1 MECVSGLV
9 SQLCGLGLD
18 AAKKVW
24 DCNANIERLEN
35 MAPNIQAKV
44 NAFSEHKQQNP
55 GFMFSEAA
63 EECLERV
70 RTWNSKAQGLL
81 GSRNNRIWNPVRR
94 YKRSGKIMECISPYQ
109 DLLSQIESHGHE
121 LNVDIAMLEKG
132 GASIQAL
139 LNKFHTHKHRNP
151 EFRYSDG
158 AEECLDHVTKWND
171 KAQALLGSQEKRY
184 GEISKLIHS
193 YEGDLVPKMERYERE
208 ELRVIQPSTSFAVRS
223 SPQDRGPAK
232 KYVRR
237 GVPDAMFGGHEQL
250 LDEVVNAL
258 LDPEARSKW
267 VGLLGM
273 GGCGKT
279 TLASCAHNDER
290 VREHFHD
297 NIVWIT
303 VKKDASE
310 DDLKAQLLNAL
321 EWGEMKERARGTL
334 DDMKHLAR
342 DVAGGNRVLLVLD
355 DVWDRSW
362 AKELDFIAG
371 PSSGRI
377 LVTTRKEGIL
387 HPDAK
392 AFPVHEL
399 SMDESKKMFWKF
411 AFGVHDPQPGVVEVA
426 EKIARKCEG
435 LPLALEVIGSAM
447 AVHRSE
453 GPQVWEERYKRLHL
467 SNDPDVE
474 KQMFKRLKF
483 SYDELGNAEDEK
495 LQECFLY
502 VAAFPEDRSIGLTE
516 LRKCWME
523 VGSEL
528 SPTAIVNELERR
540 CLVKI
545 RKHPITDFI
554 IVHDMLRKLC
564 IRILKGKYSPQQE
577 HEKGCLFG
585 YDWTSGIQNATFAK
599 VSFIS
604 KNVGS
609 FLSDNHVRDVILL
622 DKCKELS
629 NVDDSLINHIQGV
642 KVLSLWRC
650 SKIHSIP
657 ESISKLK
664 NLQLLDIRETNVR
677 QLPDALFSLTSL
689 KFLKCTRWR
698 PTKCNIALLPQLSNL
713 EELELRLDSKEESS
727 VVDLTGISRKL
738 RHLRMTHGT
747 MKVPESMGTLEH
759 IETLVLH
766 ANNIDFATFVGL
778 WQLVNLTKCQIHVE
792 TLSRAAWKRM
802 FMKSIKL
809 QHFSIVG
816 VEDSENSDD
825 SFEWLQLRYLDIR
838 DIINLSW
845 LFHRLETLFINCN
858 RIHFFNLDGSFPRLG
873 DLSLTN
879 LQIAQ
884 SEFKDDLA
892 ASLPNLK
899 ELGFELAPDIEW
911 EHLPLFVTQLPNRL
925 ESLRITGCIKRLL
938 LPTERS
944 SLKVERL
951 SVSSRKMQNDFF
963 EPSDQMTDIEIVHF
977 DETIIP
983 SSIASLPSDQM
994 TDIKIVHFDET
1005 IIPSSIASLPSD
1017 QMTDIEIVHLSCD
1030 ETIIPSSIA
1039 SLPGLKFL
1047 DISGPSVIQNDALW
1061 SHNKS
1066 QAGIAILPERHEN
1079 STLA

>member
-1 MECVSGLV
+1 MEVSGLV
-9 SQLCGLGLD
+9 SPLCVLGLD

-35 MAPNIQAKV
+35 AMAPHIQAKIK
-44 NAFSEHKQQNP
+44 AFSEHKERNGP

-70 RTWNSKAQGLL
+70 RTWNGRAQELL
-81 GSRNNRIWNPVRR
+81 GSRNNRIWSPVRR
-94 YKRSGKIMECISPYQ
+94 YKRSGKIMECISSYQ

-121 LNVDIAMLEKG
+121 LNVDIAKLAKR
-132 GASIQAL
+132 ATSIQAM

-158 AEECLDHVTKWND
+158 AEECLDLVTKWND

-184 GEISKLIHS
+184 GEISELIHS
-193 YEGDLVPKMERYERE
+193 YEGDLLPITERYERE

-223 SPQDRGPAK
+223 FPQDRGPAK

-237 GVPDAMFGGHEQL
+237 VVPDAMFGDHEL

-279 TLASCAHNDER
+279 TLASCAHNDPR
-290 VREHFHD
+290 VRQHFHD

-321 EWGEMKERARGTL
+321 EWGELKERAKRSL
-334 DDMKHLAR
+334 DDMQHLAR
-342 DVAGGNRVLLVLD
+342 DVAGGSRVLLVLD
-355 DVWDRSW
+355 DVWDWSW
-362 AKELDFIAG
+362 AKELDFIAR

-387 HPDAK
+387 RSLDAK
-392 AFPVHEL
+392 AFPVHQL

-411 AFGVHDPQPGVVEVA
+411 AFGVHDPQPSDPDVVGLA
-426 EKIARKCEG
+426 KKIARKCEG

-453 GPQVWEERYKRLHL
+453 GPHVWEERYKRLHL

-483 SYDELGNAEDEK
+483 SYDELGNYEGEK

-502 VAAFPEDRSIGLTE
+502 VAAFPEDRWIGFTE
-516 LRKCWME
+516 LRNCWME

-545 RKHPITDFI
+545 SKSWRDEEAPGYIT
-554 IVHDMLRKLC
+554 VHDMLRKLC

-585 YDWTSGIQNATFAK
+585 YEWTSGIQDATFAK
-599 VSFIS
+599 VSLIS

-609 FLSDNHVRDVILL
+609 FLSDNHVRDALL
-622 DKCKELS
+622 IAHSIGLS
-629 NVDDSLINHIQGV
+629 NVDDSLIDHIQGV
-642 KVLSLWRC
+642 KVLSLLEC
-650 SKIHSIP
+650 YMIHFIP

-664 NLQLLDIRETNVR
+664 NLQVLDIRRTKVS

-689 KFLKCTRWR
+689 KYLKCTEYLE
-698 PTKCNIALLPQLSNL
+698 CNIALLPQLSNL
-713 EELELRLDSKEESS
+713 EELVLKVDSKEDSS
-727 VVDLTGISRKL
+727 VVDFTGISRKL
-738 RHLRMTHGT
+738 RILKLRIRQGT
-747 MKVPESMGTLEH
+747 MKVPESMGKLEH

-766 ANNIDFATFVGL
+766 AKTIDFTSVVGL
-778 WQLVNLTKCQIHVE
+778 WELVNLRTCEISV
-792 TLSRAAWKRM
+792 LSVSRAPWKRM
-802 FMKSIKL
+802 FKKSIRL
-809 QHFSIVG
+809 RRLSITR
-816 VEDSENSDD
+816 VEDSENNGESV
-825 SFEWLQLRYLDIR
+825 EWLQLRYLRIR
-838 DIINLSW
+838 DIINLS
-845 LFHRLETLFINCN
+845 LLPHRLETLDIDCGG
-858 RIHFFNLDGSFPRLG
+858 IHLFNLDGSFPHLG
-873 DLSLTN
+873 DLRLTN
-879 LQIAQ
+879 LHIAQ

-892 ASLPNLK
+892 ASLTNLNK
-899 ELGFELAPDIEW
+899 LEFELAPDIEW
-911 EHLPLFVTQLPNRL
+911 EHLPLFVAQLPNRL
-925 ESLRITGCIKRLL
+925 EYLTLKGCIKRLL
-938 LPTERS
+938 LPTESS
-944 SLKVERL
+944 SLQVKDIL
-951 SVSSRKMQNDFF
+951 VSSKKMQNDFF
-963 EPSDQMTDIEIVHF
+963 EPSDQMADIDTVWLRCHESIV
-977 DETIIP
+977 
-983 SSIASLPSDQM
+983 
-994 TDIKIVHFDET
+994 
-1005 IIPSSIASLPSD
+1005 
-1017 QMTDIEIVHLSCD
+1017 
-1030 ETIIPSSIA
+1030 PSSIA
-1039 SLPGLKFL
+1039 SLPGLKRL
-1047 DISGPSVIQNDALW
+1047 NILHNDALW
-1061 SHNKS
+1061 SHNHSEAAFPRLESLSCPKDMKFPPWLEDRPKLE
-1066 QAGIAILPERHEN
+1066 IRKF
-1079 STLA
+1079 